1 MTVSPRSF
9 RVSKWMALPSRAACT
24 ESVEGMKTIPANL
37 QATRRTSC
45 GHRLRSA
52 EIDYAS
58 VAVPCRMMSGKPA
71 ARA

>member
-1 MTVSPRSF
+1 MTVSPGSF
-9 RVSKWMALPSRAACT
+9 RVSNSMASPSRAACT
-24 ESVEGMKTIPANL
+24 KSVDGMKTIPANL
-37 QATRRTSC
+37 QATRRTGP

-52 EIDYAS
+52 EIECAS